1 MRIFVA
7 LTFIVVLA
15 ALALLKIDA
24 KWLTYIHIAAA
35 AALFLGYLGYVWSR
49 DDDQE

>member
-1 MRIFVA
+1 MRFFAA
-7 LTFIVVLA
+7 LIFIVVLA
-15 ALALLKIDA
+15 ALVFLQIDA